1 MTCCSFRTALASSR
15 SRTAL
20 APCAILHAS
29 MEHLELTLL
38 GLLLAVVALTALA
51 RLLNVPYPILLVI
64 GGSLLGFVP
73 ELPEIELDPDL
84 VLLVF
89 LPPLL
94 FNAAYF
100 ASPRDMRILWRPITL
115 NAIGL
120 VVLTA
125 GAVALVAH
133 ALVDGMSWAVAFT
146 LGAICAPTDPLAAT
160 AIARRLGVPSRLV
173 SVVEGESL
181 VNDGSALVIYRVA
194 VATAVGGSFD
204 LLDAGWEFV
213 VNVAG
218 GIAIGAVVGYALL
231 PLFRRALADPLV
243 GVTLSL
249 AAGFLGYIPA
259 EEAGVSGVL
268 AAVTVG
274 LVCCWHSPQV
284 TDPISRVTGYA
295 FWEVLVFLLNALLFV
310 LVGFQ
315 LHDVVTHQDR
325 SLPELLGLGAAV
337 SAAVIA
343 TRLLW
348 GNTTPYVIRALDRRP
363 KQRELRV
370 GWRPRMVI
378 SWSGMRGAVSL
389 AAALALP
396 LDFPERDL
404 VIFLALAVIFAT
416 LVVQGLTLP
425 WLIRTLRIEDDGA
438 AEAEELLARRAATDA
453 AIVRLEE
460 LREEEWTRAGTIDFM
475 LKNYDVRR
483 RRLAQVAG
491 ERALE
496 EDGVDLG
503 QHTAARAR
511 VTKQLIDTERA
522 IVIGLRNDGTIS
534 DEVMHR
540 LERELDLQELG
551 LEPFRLARGAGDA

>member
-1 MTCCSFRTALASSR
+1 
-15 SRTAL
+15 
-20 APCAILHAS
+20 

-38 GLLLAVVALTALA
+38 GLLLAVVGLTALA
-51 RLLNVPYPILLVI
+51 RLWNVPYPILLVI

-73 ELPEIELDPDL
+73 GLPDVQLDPDL

-100 ASPRDMRILWRPITL
+100 ASPRDMKLLWRPITL

-133 ALVDGMSWAVAFT
+133 ALVPGMSWAVAFT

-160 AIARRLGVPSRLV
+160 TIARRLGVPSRLV
-173 SVVEGESL
+173 SVIEGESL

-194 VATAVGGSFD
+194 VAAAVGGSFD
-204 LLDAGWEFV
+204 LLGAGWEFLI
-213 VNVAG
+213 NVAG

-259 EEAGVSGVL
+259 EEIGVSGVL
-268 AAVTVG
+268 GAVTVG
-274 LVCCWHSPQV
+274 LVCCWHSPQM

-315 LHDVVTHQDR
+315 LHDISTHQER
-325 SLPELLGLGAAV
+325 SLPQLLGLGAAV
-337 SAAVIA
+337 SGAVIGC
-343 TRLLW
+343 RLLW
-348 GNTTPYVIRALDRRP
+348 LNTTPYLIRALDRRP
-363 KQRELRV
+363 RQRLLRL
-370 GWRPRMVI
+370 GWRPRMVGA
-378 SWSGMRGAVSL
+378 WSGMRGAVSL

-404 VIFLALAVIFAT
+404 VLFLALAVIFAT
-416 LVVQGLTLP
+416 LVLQGLTLP
-425 WLIRTLRIEDDGA
+425 WLIRMLRIEDDGA
-438 AEAEELLARRAATDA
+438 AEREELIARRAATDA
-453 AIVRLEE
+453 AIMRLEE
-460 LREEEWTRAGTIDFM
+460 LRDEPWTRPSTIDFM
-475 LKNYDVRR
+475 LQNLDVRR

-491 ERALE
+491 ERTLEE
-496 EDGVDLG
+496 EDGTDLNV
-503 QHTAARAR
+503 HTDARAR
-511 VTKQLIDTERA
+511 VSKQMIDTERA
-522 IVIGLRNDGTIS
+522 VVIGLRNDGTIS

-551 LEPFRLARGAGDA
+551 LEPYRLARGEQG

>member
-1 MTCCSFRTALASSR
+1 
-15 SRTAL
+15 
-20 APCAILHAS
+20 

-348 GNTTPYVIRALDRRP
+348 GNTTPYLIRALDRRP

>member
-1 MTCCSFRTALASSR
+1 
-15 SRTAL
+15 
-20 APCAILHAS
+20 
-29 MEHLELTLL
+29 
-38 GLLLAVVALTALA
+38 
-51 RLLNVPYPILLVI
+51 
-64 GGSLLGFVP
+64 
-73 ELPEIELDPDL
+73 
-84 VLLVF
+84 
-89 LPPLL
+89 
-94 FNAAYF
+94 
-100 ASPRDMRILWRPITL
+100 
-115 NAIGL
+115 
-120 VVLTA
+120 
-125 GAVALVAH
+125 
-133 ALVDGMSWAVAFT
+133 
-146 LGAICAPTDPLAAT
+146 
-160 AIARRLGVPSRLV
+160 
-173 SVVEGESL
+173 
-181 VNDGSALVIYRVA
+181 
-194 VATAVGGSFD
+194 
-204 LLDAGWEFV
+204 
-213 VNVAG
+213 
-218 GIAIGAVVGYALL
+218 
-231 PLFRRALADPLV
+231 
-243 GVTLSL
+243 VTLSL
-249 AAGFLGYIPA
+249 TAGFLGYIPA
-259 EEAGVSGVL
+259 EEVGVSGVL

-295 FWEVLVFLLNALLFV
+295 FWDVLVFLLNALLFV

-315 LHDVVTHQDR
+315 LHDVATHQDR

-337 SAAVIA
+337 SAAVIG

-363 KQRELRV
+363 KQRALRV

-416 LVVQGLTLP
+416 LVFQGLTLP
-425 WLIRTLRIEDDGA
+425 WLIRTLGIEDDGVA
-438 AEAEELLARRAATDA
+438 GAEELLARRAATDA

-460 LREEEWTRAGTIDFM
+460 LREEPWARRSTIDFM

-491 ERALE
+491 ERDPE
-496 EDGVDLG
+496 EDDGTDLNV
-503 QHTAARAR
+503 HTDARAR

-551 LEPFRLARGAGDA
+551 LEPFRLARGTRAEG